1 MRKVNKF
8 RVWDKNIPKF
18 NEAIDGSEPSGEM
31 LNWEYISDSSYLIDA
46 INGKYPLMQ
55 FINRFDINGK
65 EVFEGDIFKQ
75 EVLMVPDGGNRHN
88 NGTYWITCV
97 CVVVFD
103 ADESKFCGKYE
114 FTRLNKKSSDIDY
127 SKFTNRRGFVALD
140 SKIEVIGNIYENED
154 LLK

>member
-1 MRKVNKF
+1 MIRVNKF
-8 RVWDKNIPKF
+8 RAYDTEKNIIYPVT
-18 NEAIDGSEPSGEM
+18 ALYDDGTCRVQ
-31 LNWEYISDSSYLIDA
+31 DDA
-46 INGKYPLMQ
+46 RNLQLHYSKCNIMQ

-65 EVFEGDIFKQ
+65 EVFECDIFKQ
-75 EVLMVPDGGNRHN
+75 EVLMVPDGGNRYN